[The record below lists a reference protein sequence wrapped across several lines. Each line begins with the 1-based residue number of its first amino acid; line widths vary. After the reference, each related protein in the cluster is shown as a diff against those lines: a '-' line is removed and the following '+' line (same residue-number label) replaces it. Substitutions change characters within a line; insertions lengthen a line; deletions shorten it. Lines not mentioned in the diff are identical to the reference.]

1 METFDSDYVFKI
13 VAVGNGGTG
22 KTSCFRRFALNKFE
36 TSYLMTLGV
45 DFTTKDINITNPKT
59 NKETK
64 IKLVLA
70 DTAGQEF
77 YSSIRP
83 SYYMGS
89 QGCVIVFDLSNKTS
103 FESLPKWI
111 EEIKN
116 HLPKTV
122 ISIIGNKVDL
132 PDRRIEYDEA
142 KAFADKHEFA
152 YFETSAKEGTGINNV
167 FDYMTFEILQRIPT
181 KK

>member
-45 DFTTKDINITNPKT
+45 DFTTKDMIIVDPTSGEEK
-59 NKETK
+59 K

-70 DTAGQEF
+70 DTAGQEY

-83 SYYMGS
+83 SYYMGA

-103 FESLPKWI
+103 YESLIKWI
-111 EEIKN
+111 KEIKT
-116 HLPKTV
+116 HLPN
-122 ISIIGNKVDL
+122 ILIAIIGNKVDL
-132 PDRRIEYDEA
+132 PGRRVTKEEGESFA
-142 KAFADKHEFA
+142 KEHDVA
-152 YFETSAKEGTGINNV
+152 YFETSAKEGTGIDIV
-167 FDYMTFEILQRIPT
+167 FNHMTSEILKKIP
-181 KK
+181 KKK

>member
-45 DFTTKDINITNPKT
+45 DFTTKDVTVTSPEG
-59 NKETK
+59 KETK

-89 QGCVIVFDLSNKTS
+89 QGCVIVFDLSNRTS
-103 FESLPKWI
+103 FESLQKWI
-111 EEIKN
+111 DEIKN
-116 HLPKTV
+116 HLPNTV
-122 ISIIGNKVDL
+122 IAIIGNKVDL
-132 PDRRIEYDEA
+132 PDRRIEYEES
-142 KAFADKHEFA
+142 KKFADKNNFA
-152 YFETSAKEGTGINNV
+152 YFETSAKEGTGINAV
-167 FDYMTFEILQRIPT
+167 FDYMTLEILNKIPV

>member
-59 NKETK
+59 NEETK

-89 QGCVIVFDLSNKTS
+89 QGCVIVFDLSNRNS
-103 FESLPKWI
+103 FESLQKWI
-111 EEIKN
+111 DEIMS

-132 PDRRIEYDEA
+132 PERRIEYDEA
-142 KAFADKHEFA
+142 KKFADVNNFA
-152 YFETSAKEGTGINNV
+152 YFETSAKEGTGINAV
-167 FDYMTFEILQRIPT
+167 FDHMTLEILKKIP
-181 KK
+181 KKK